1 MVSHRPWG
9 PSKAKPSTV
18 SLAQEELQ
26 GGHYTFGGFHFF
38 QQHLGD
44 IVDAPQVFGIC
55 LLCPVKGS
63 GRGQASGGKEFHRA
77 CPVPL
82 WKHREKGACPGFT
95 RSAGWLVTAHP
106 EAQSPLFSG
115 GDAGITPVISHTG
128 RNSGSHSVARGGSL
142 GSCCIF
148 HSVPQVFFLCSS
160 GAIHSVGLTKI
171 FPGR

>member
-95 RSAGWLVTAHP
+95 CSAGWLVTAHP

-115 GDAGITPVISHTG
+115 GDAGITPSSPTQEGTQALIQWPEEAVLAAAAFFTLCHKFF
-128 RNSGSHSVARGGSL
+128 
-142 GSCCIF
+142 SCAVQGPFI
-148 HSVPQVFFLCSS
+148 QW
-160 GAIHSVGLTKI
+160 A
-171 FPGR
+171 